1 MEENLQM
8 GLSMM
13 VIGMITVFFILFFV
27 VAGGN
32 ILIRYVNKY
41 YPIDQDT
48 ILPDK
53 RGSDHSKIAA
63 IVAAVDVVSAGKG
76 KISSIRKSVN

>member
-41 YPIDQDT
+41 YPVDQDA

-53 RGSDHSKIAA
+53 RGNDNSKIAA

-76 KISSIRKSVN
+76 KVSSIRKSVN

>member
-32 ILIRYVNKY
+32 MLIRYLNRY
-41 YPIDQDT
+41 YPVDQDT
-48 ILPDK
+48 ILPKK
-53 RGSDHSKIAA
+53 RGNDNTKIAV
-63 IVAAVDVVSAGKG
+63 IVAAVDAVSAGKG
-76 KISSIRKSVN
+76 KVSSIKKIS